1 MMDMIERRMSIM
13 RESEEDKEM
22 TWETLIDYTFNEELG
37 ITDTYHDVMNV
48 DATFFEKCSNAKKI
62 IIASTF
68 ESPSEKVHDG
78 LGDINIG
85 LYTIAQGWFPFTFV
99 RGNYLPNNTSGY
111 ASKSGYYKEIDL
123 TNVCELGKNNYL
135 TVYTPS
141 VFKLKNDNPQKLDE
155 FFAYDSM
162 FNGNTV
168 LRVINTKVP
177 IGKGSRIRVLVAS

>member
-1 MMDMIERRMSIM
+1 MP
-13 RESEEDKEM
+13 
-22 TWETLIDYTFNEELG
+22 Y
-37 ITDTYHDVMNV
+37 
-48 DATFFEKCSNAKKI
+48 
-62 IIASTF
+62 
-68 ESPSEKVHDG
+68 
-78 LGDINIG
+78 
-85 LYTIAQGWFPFTFV
+85 
-99 RGNYLPNNTSGY
+99 NTSGY

-141 VFKLKNDNPQKLDE
+141 VFKLKNDNPKKLDE

>member
-37 ITDTYHDVMNV
+37 ITDTYHDVMDV

-68 ESPSEKVHDG
+68 ESPSEKVQDK

-85 LYTIAQGWFPFTFV
+85 LYTIAQGWFPFTFM
-99 RGNYLPNNTSGY
+99 RGNYLPYNTSGP

-141 VFKLKNDNPQKLDE
+141 VFKSKSANPQKLDE
-155 FFAYDSM
+155 FFEYASM